1 VLAPCVLPLLPVIIG
16 SSSNKKNISNLVII
30 VGSLSLSVF
39 LFTILLRTAL
49 RFNPLFANL
58 DDNFWKLVAGSI
70 IAFFGLT
77 AIFPEVWN
85 TISLKF
91 NLQKKSDHLLE
102 KSKKSNSPFEPVLL
116 GLSLGLVFSSCSPTY
131 FVIVGLL
138 VAEADTNKGLILL
151 VFYILGLALVMLLI
165 GWLGIFLTKKL
176 RWAANPNGWFKKV
189 FGVILLVIGISI
201 MIGLDKRFET
211 FLLDQGLYDGIQGI
225 ENQLSDNGSKILN

>member
-1 VLAPCVLPLLPVIIG
+1 
-16 SSSNKKNISNLVII
+16 
-30 VGSLSLSVF
+30 
-39 LFTILLRTAL
+39 
-49 RFNPLFANL
+49 
-58 DDNFWKLVAGSI
+58 
-70 IAFFGLT
+70 
-77 AIFPEVWN
+77 
-85 TISLKF
+85 
-91 NLQKKSDHLLE
+91 
-102 KSKKSNSPFEPVLL
+102 LL